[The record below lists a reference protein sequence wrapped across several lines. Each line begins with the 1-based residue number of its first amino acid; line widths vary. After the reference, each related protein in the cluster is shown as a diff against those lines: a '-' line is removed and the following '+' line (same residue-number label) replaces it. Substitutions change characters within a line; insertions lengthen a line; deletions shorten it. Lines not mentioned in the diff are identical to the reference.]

1 MQRDS
6 RETRNAFPLLNPR
19 LPLFTLVFLLLLV
32 VAIAIFIYQISPLR
46 DPSFQPNSAN
56 AGSLIPWMRGVSE
69 NTWMLSAAVLA
80 SLLSSNLAI
89 VFWQWSKPRRSE
101 FSQFF
106 RAMFWVGGGAVM
118 FILLYLI
125 FVLYLLAQW
134 IVD

>member
-1 MQRDS
+1 MLRDS
-6 RETRNAFPLLNPR
+6 RETRNSFPWLTR
-19 LPLFTLVFLLLLV
+19 RFARFTLGLLLLLV
-32 VAIAIFIYQISPLR
+32 VAIAIFIYQVSPLR

-69 NTWMLSAAVLA
+69 NAWMLSAAVLA

-89 VFWQWSKPRRSE
+89 VFWQWSKPRRSK

-106 RAMFWVGGGAVM
+106 RAVFWVGGGAVM
-118 FILLYLI
+118 FILLYLT
-125 FVLYLLAQW
+125 FALYLLAQW